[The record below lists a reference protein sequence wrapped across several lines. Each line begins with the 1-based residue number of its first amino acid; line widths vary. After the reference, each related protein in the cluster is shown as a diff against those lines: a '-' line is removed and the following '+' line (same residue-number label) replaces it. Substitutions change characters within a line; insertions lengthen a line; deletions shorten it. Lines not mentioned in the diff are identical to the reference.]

1 MIENNKIISNL
12 LWSGSHV
19 FELFLAFFFVLLAH
33 VGQYRM
39 LGNTPYFVM
48 SEIILWLYETYLP
61 MPWLPA
67 ES

>member
-1 MIENNKIISNL
+1 MYLSYSL
-12 LWSGSHV
+12 H
-19 FELFLAFFFVLLAH
+19 FFFVLLAH

-48 SEIILWLYETYLP
+48 SEIILWIYETYLP